1 MPTIAYFVTKVDE
14 VEVDVVEA
22 MEGGS
27 NLKHQYRHMSTH
39 NHQLPT
45 DNCVRTK
52 RELAGWPM

>member
-1 MPTIAYFVTKVDE
+1 MRMITLLVSEVAK

-22 MEGGS
+22 MEGVA
-27 NLKHQYRHMSTH
+27 NPKHQYRLMSTH

-52 RELAGWPM
+52 RELAGWPR

>member
-1 MPTIAYFVTKVDE
+1 MRMITLLVSEVAK

-27 NLKHQYRHMSTH
+27 NLKHQYRHTSTH

>member
-1 MPTIAYFVTKVDE
+1 MRMITLLVSEVAK

-52 RELAGWPM
+52 RELAGWPR